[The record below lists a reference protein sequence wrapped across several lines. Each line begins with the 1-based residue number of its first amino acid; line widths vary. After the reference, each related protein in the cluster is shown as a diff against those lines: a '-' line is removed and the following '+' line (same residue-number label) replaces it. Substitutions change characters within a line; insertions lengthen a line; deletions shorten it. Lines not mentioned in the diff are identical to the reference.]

1 MKDNDGIL
9 TGKSYSLAHRESR
22 DGFDWRPAKHVFVT
36 TPEIAWTDGTRKKL
50 NALERPQLVFE
61 ARGTPVTLLCAGA
74 DTADRTRSFNVASP
88 LRAPPDAA
96 FQGRDLLPSYLGQ
109 STSRLSDVER
119 GPGSRARVGFDR

>member
-22 DGFDWRPAKHVFVT
+22 DGFDWRPAKHVFVP

-50 NALERPQLVFE
+50 NALERPQLIFD
-61 ARGTPVTLLCAGA
+61 ARGTAPKPP
-74 DTADRTRSFNVASP
+74 TAP
-88 LRAPPDAA
+88 AA
-96 FQGRDLLPSYLGQ
+96 
-109 STSRLSDVER
+109 STSRARSAPRLTRLSKGGICCHLISGNRTGETKRFSAVER